1 MWTVSKKQQAIKTY
15 DNDRQD
21 GLQAQGKIYHHVR
34 LAEMITKRPTVAFKG
49 VDGVKWHADQ
59 TKQEV
64 CDGQIYKVHIID
76 IPQTLVSNECRNRH
90 QVAKH
95 GEENQTNDDD
105 PARNGHGEGEL
116 FILLLDVI
124 SQGQVAHVGLKMECI

>member
-1 MWTVSKKQQAIKTY
+1 MWTVPKKQQAIKTY
-15 DNDRQD
+15 DNNRQD

-34 LAEMITKRPTVAFKG
+34 LAEMVTKRPTVAFKG

-76 IPQTLVSNECRNRH
+76 IPQTLVSNECSNRH
-90 QVAKH
+90 
-95 GEENQTNDDD
+95 
-105 PARNGHGEGEL
+105 
-116 FILLLDVI
+116 
-124 SQGQVAHVGLKMECI
+124 